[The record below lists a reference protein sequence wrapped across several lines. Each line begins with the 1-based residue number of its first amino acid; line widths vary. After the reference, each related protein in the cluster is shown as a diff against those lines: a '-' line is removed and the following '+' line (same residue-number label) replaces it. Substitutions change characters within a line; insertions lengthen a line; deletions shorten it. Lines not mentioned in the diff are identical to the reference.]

1 MINQLE
7 KILNFEGQEIKIK
20 TDKGIELFNLSNSAK
35 ICGLARKDTG
45 RITWKGNRSVYDKLD
60 KIRLNLE
67 KLGSA
72 AFAAHKTSLNNEIN
86 NEINY
91 VDEINYILNEIEET
105 DDRNSIYISRYLTSM
120 LAMECHNDKA
130 MQYKSWLA
138 TLDESYSNGTLAANN
153 QYLQLGNIAESMK
166 LMSNMMNQ
174 IGQAFNGMSEF
185 VQDSIQAKDFQIDQ
199 VKELIGFKNV
209 NTKRIVNEI
218 KDKLSERL
226 GKKIYAS
233 SNIFQEIK
241 QAIFKEEKVIKWED
255 ISVQNY
261 NRVYAFVDEL
271 IEDKYGKV
279 C

>member
-1 MINQLE
+1 MINDQLE

-20 TDKGIELFNLSNSAK
+20 TDEGVELFNLANSAK

-60 KIRLNLE
+60 KIRLNLD
-67 KLGSA
+67 KMGSA
-72 AFAAHKTSLNNEIN
+72 AFAAHKTSLN

-138 TLDESYSNGTLAANN
+138 TLDESYSNGTLTANN
-153 QYLQLGNIAESMK
+153 PYLQLGNIADSMK

-174 IGQAFNGMSEF
+174 MGQVFNGMQEY
-185 VQDSIQAKDFQIDQ
+185 VQSSIQAKDLQIDQ
-199 VKELIGFKNV
+199 ISELIGFKNV

-218 KDKLSERL
+218 KDKLSEKL

-233 SNIFQEIK
+233 SNVFQEVK
-241 QAIFKEEKVIKWED
+241 QAIFKEFSVIKWED
-255 ISVQNY
+255 VQVQNY

-271 IEDKYGKV
+271 IENKYGKA